1 MTSAAAINGKW
12 AALRVLAEENG
23 AGHALLAAASGLR
36 ETTIA
41 RRARRQGWGSAR
53 GEDGAAA
60 PLQRAINAAVRELEV
75 ISTDSGPG
83 TPSLDRG
90 RIETVLAMLKTVEKL
105 GQMTGVDPR
114 PAEAQAR
121 SDADI
126 AAALRRIDERIV
138 ELALEA
144 AGRMGDTGAGS

>member
-1 MTSAAAINGKW
+1 MASAAASDGKW
-12 AALRVLAEENG
+12 AALRALVEETG
-23 AGHALLAAASGLR
+23 AGYGLLASVSGLR
-36 ETTIA
+36 ESTIA
-41 RRARRQGWGSAR
+41 SRAKRQGWTSAR
-53 GEDGAAA
+53 LQDGAAA
-60 PLQRAINAAVRELEV
+60 PLRRAINAAVRELES
-75 ISTDSGPG
+75 ISQASGTG

-105 GQMTGVDPR
+105 GEMTGVDPR
-114 PAEAQAR
+114 STEAQAR

-144 AGRMGDTGAGS
+144 AGRMGGAGGKA